1 MNIPSLRFLNQLPL
15 KPGFSDNSLFGLIWF
30 GRNGNMSQDMT
41 KSSVLKYRGIGN
53 IYMHVYRARL
63 HIPAKMPL
71 ELQIL
76 TASCEFKNR
85 KSIVRY
91 LVTIR
96 FLFLGIGY
104 HNIDIMAQHGDCNH
118 VILIKCIRLGPSHI
132 WSTRIQAVHVTRRK
146 DVIFRIVSLIWY
158 SMHSYHKCLFCSCVA
173 HSTQINVPYNKM
185 DAVVYKFI

>member
-30 GRNGNMSQDMT
+30 GRNGSLLCKHNPRVGTELNYSNRNMSQDMT

-118 VILIKCIRLGPSHI
+118 VILIKCIRLTFDKQGS
-132 WSTRIQAVHVTRRK
+132 K
-146 DVIFRIVSLIWY
+146 
-158 SMHSYHKCLFCSCVA
+158 
-173 HSTQINVPYNKM
+173 PYM
-185 DAVVYKFI
+185 